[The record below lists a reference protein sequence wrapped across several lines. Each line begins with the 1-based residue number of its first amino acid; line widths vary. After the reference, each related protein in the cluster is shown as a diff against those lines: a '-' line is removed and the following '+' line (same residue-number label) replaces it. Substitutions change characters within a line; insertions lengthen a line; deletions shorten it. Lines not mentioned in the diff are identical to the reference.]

1 MRLRTPRLHLEPIR
15 LPLVEAVLRGDR
27 ETAERIAEARLPD
40 AWPGSALVERAFSA
54 SLEHIQGDPEARLW
68 GDRLMVVER
77 DGQRVIIGSV
87 VFHGRPGPDGVAEVG
102 YGVEEDSQRQGY
114 ATEAVLASV
123 DWALEQP
130 ECRCVEAATFPW
142 NLASIRV
149 LEKVG
154 MRHAGT
160 RDHEVLGEMLI
171 FERRC
176 NRG

>member
-1 MRLRTPRLHLEPIR
+1 MRLRTARLHLEPIR
-15 LPLVEAVLRGDR
+15 LPLVEAVLRRDR
-27 ETAERIAEARLPD
+27 ETAERIAEAKLPD
-40 AWPGSALVERAFSA
+40 AWPGAVLVERAFSA
-54 SLEHIQGDPEARLW
+54 SLEHIQADPDQRLW
-68 GDRLMVVER
+68 GDRLMVIER
-77 DGQRVIIGSV
+77 EGQRVIVGSI
-87 VFHGRPGPDGVAEVG
+87 VFHGRPGADGIAEVG

-130 ECRCVEAATFPW
+130 ECHCVEATTFPW

-154 MRHAGT
+154 MRQTTT

-171 FERRC
+171 FERR
-176 NRG
+176 R